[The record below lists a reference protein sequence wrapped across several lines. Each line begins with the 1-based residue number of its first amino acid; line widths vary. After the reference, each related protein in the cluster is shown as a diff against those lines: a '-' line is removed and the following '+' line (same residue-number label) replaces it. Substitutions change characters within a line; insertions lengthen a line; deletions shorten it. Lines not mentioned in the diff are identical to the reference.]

1 MELCS
6 INITA
11 REELIMTSKK
21 KITVNVN
28 GKYSG
33 YVNSLGFKY
42 SGFHGLDANKL
53 ARIIGNTVYVSKKAD
68 VNKAVLDHVIKHEI
82 AHKIHEDTYGIQSDV
97 HDERFFDILSDLC
110 EENIREYYTLD
121 GKLMRKTFDKKH
133 EV

>member
-1 MELCS
+1 
-6 INITA
+6 
-11 REELIMTSKK
+11 MTSKK

-33 YVNSLGFKY
+33 YVNSLGLKY
-42 SGFHGLDANKL
+42 SGFHGLDAHKL

-82 AHKIHEDTYGIQSDV
+82 AHKIHEDTYGIRSDA
-97 HDERFFDILSDLC
+97 HDERFFDILSELC
-110 EENIREYYTLD
+110 EENVREYYTLD